1 VELPQRNWIASVTRP
16 SFSGDDGGDIDEFD
30 LLEAALRQR
39 PDYIV
44 MGEVRGEEG
53 RDLFQVMS
61 TGHTTYT
68 TFHADTVGE
77 VLKRFTTDPINVS
90 KTLFTA
96 LDLVS
101 IQTQTRIGGR
111 KVRRSKS
118 ITEINEY
125 NAENDEINVQDV
137 YQWRAETDEF
147 EEVGRSNVVES
158 IMFDRGWDRA
168 ELDRELEKRRIVL
181 AYLIRHGLNDYAEV
195 AATVQSFIA
204 DAETILGLIANG
216 ELEESLAALREMESV
231 EIDIDPETEALVPRP
246 DPPETVYELAGDVLR
261 GADDGIL
268 AGYGDDESAPGRLD
282 RAIARAALDAV
293 DDVEGTTGSP

>member
-1 VELPQRNWIASVTRP
+1 
-16 SFSGDDGGDIDEFD
+16 
-30 LLEAALRQR
+30 
-39 PDYIV
+39 

-68 TFHADTVGE
+68 TFHADSVGE

-101 IQTQTRIGGR
+101 IQTQTRVQGR

-137 YQWRAETDEF
+137 YQWRAENDEF

-158 IMFDRGWDRA
+158 IMFDRGWDRG
-168 ELDRELEKRRIVL
+168 ELDREREKRRVVL
-181 AYLIRHGLNDYAEV
+181 AYLIRHGLNDYAQV
-195 AATVQSFIA
+195 AATIQAFIA
-204 DAETILGLIANG
+204 DPATILGLIAS
-216 ELEESLAALREMESV
+216 EDLEDSLGALRQMESV

-246 DPPETVYELAGDVLR
+246 DPPEDVYELAGEILREAEEGVLAEHR
-261 GADDGIL
+261 
-268 AGYGDDESAPGRLD
+268 DEEPSAEKLE
-282 RAIARAALDAV
+282 RALTEAALDAA
-293 DDVEGTTGSP
+293 DDAEEMTGSP